1 MEILRH
7 GNSLQSDMGEMSAWP
22 GFQASYEAGAGQ
34 DQEQAEK
41 YFYQNNEFFKTNE
54 GDKAIREILHLL
66 EEKDQTYLGPGG
78 ERPLTDQYLQS
89 AILCASL
96 LALILIVAILVVHR
110 KHTRSLQVNTERR
123 GDPRD
128 TVIVVSGE
136 DDTNTTTTTFICDS
150 QDVESNHCT
159 STNQTSQL

>member
-1 MEILRH
+1 
-7 GNSLQSDMGEMSAWP
+7 MSVWP
-22 GFQASYEAGAGQ
+22 AFQAGYQAQAGQ
-34 DQEQAEK
+34 DEHREK
-41 YFYQNNEFFKTNE
+41 YFYQNNEFFTTNE

-66 EEKDQTYLGPGG
+66 EEKDQTYLGPVG
-78 ERPLTDQYLQS
+78 ERPVTDQYLQS

-96 LALILIVAILVVHR
+96 LAIILIVAILVVHR

-136 DDTNTTTTTFICDS
+136 DNNNTTTTFICDS
-150 QDVESNHCT
+150 QDVESNLCT

>member
-7 GNSLQSDMGEMSAWP
+7 GNSLQSDLGEMSAWP
-22 GFQASYEAGAGQ
+22 GFQASYQAGAGQ
-34 DQEQAEK
+34 DEQQKEK

-66 EEKDQTYLGPGG
+66 EEKDQTYLGSVG
-78 ERPLTDQYLQS
+78 ERPVAGDQFLQS

-96 LALILIVAILVVHR
+96 LALILIIAILVVHR
-110 KHTRSLQVNTERR
+110 KHSRSLTFNTERR
-123 GDPRD
+123 DDARD

-136 DDTNTTTTTFICDS
+136 ESTNTTSTFICDS
-150 QDVESNHCT
+150 RDVESQLCT
-159 STNQTSQL
+159 SINQTSQL